1 MRCYISRKIGAVMKD
16 LLILIL
22 IIVAVVGAL
31 DVLAIAARKY
41 KK

>member
-1 MRCYISRKIGAVMKD
+1 MKD
-16 LLILIL
+16 LIILIL

-31 DVLAIAARKY
+31 DVLAIASRKY

>member
-1 MRCYISRKIGAVMKD
+1 MWCYISRKVEEIITD
-16 LLILIL
+16 LIVLIL

-31 DVLAIAARKY
+31 DALAIVNRKY

>member
-1 MRCYISRKIGAVMKD
+1 MKE
-16 LLILIL
+16 L
-22 IIVAVVGAL
+22 IILSVIIIAVVGAL

>member
-1 MRCYISRKIGAVMKD
+1 MKD
-16 LLILIL
+16 LLILIF
-22 IIVAVVGAL
+22 IIVAVVGEL